1 MESIKKI
8 YSIIL
13 DRNQGG
19 QGEGGNCKVVAFI
32 RDKDFIND
40 EDTIKDFF
48 QTDCKI
54 FSSKLFSGVN
64 NLSMNDLIEIVPI
77 SLNTEVDA
85 GNNYYVKHKP
95 VKKTGSLIIDVP
107 NDYLKTN
114 YINLEEL
121 NNYFESK
128 DYLKEELGN
137 FYLCDNEKICGP
149 FKTTN
154 AKILPK
160 KDTFVHSFQ
169 YDIKNLIEVE
179 NFKFSYLLEEPQ
191 NKIDVID
198 CMTVNQL
205 MDFLKSQLSIDRA
218 EINLISKTYDNIKS
232 LNRGNSSL
240 DNVRLER
247 ASNYLSELKLS
258 YEELKKISYKRDD
271 WTLLVNQIIIEN
283 KVRFEEETLKEIDL
297 SIQKKEEHKNTLESE
312 IKLKHN
318 ELNKL
323 VFDCNKIIKETED
336 ISNKK
341 EDLILSIQLAAGMKN
356 SSTVVNNELVKNYY
370 EIISSNNSSSI
381 IDLDDFYDQ
390 FESKISSKA
399 ELKNAIYIL
408 KENRF
413 LIGNSIELTLNSIQH
428 LGSYEI
434 MIQNA
439 EADWLKYKYLEENGF
454 NIICQKAIQNLEI
467 PHFFIL
473 QDFNVAS
480 FECYGKS
487 ILDIRNGIRNKIP
500 GTENNWPDNLFFIL
514 IAVDFEIDDF
524 GLPINKS
531 TFKKW
536 AFLPHTLD
544 YSYQKINAEVG
555 LNLAKLEVN
564 NQYPDFSDNYFM

>member
-13 DRNQGG
+13 DRNQAG
-19 QGEGGNCKVVAFI
+19 QGEGGNCKVVAFT
-32 RDKDFIND
+32 RDKDYIKD
-40 EDTIKDFF
+40 EETIKDFF
-48 QTDCKI
+48 QTDSKI
-54 FSSKLFSGVN
+54 FSDKIFKFLPDGAINQLV
-64 NLSMNDLIEIVPI
+64 EIIPGKI
-77 SLNTEVDA
+77 NTEIIE
-85 GNNYYVKHKP
+85 GRNYYIHLKSI
-95 VKKTGSLIIDVP
+95 KKTGSLIIDVP

-232 LNRGNSSL
+232 LNKGNSSL

-258 YEELKKISYKRDD
+258 YEELKKISSKRDD
-271 WTLLVNQIIIEN
+271 WTLLVNQVIIEN

-323 VFDCNKIIKETED
+323 TFDCNKIIKETEE

-341 EDLILSIQLAAGMKN
+341 EDLILSIQLAAGINN
-356 SSTVVNNELVKNYY
+356 SSTVVKNELIKNYY

-381 IDLDDFYDQ
+381 VDLDDFYDQ
-390 FESKISSKA
+390 FESKISLKA
-399 ELKNAIYIL
+399 ELKNALYIL

-428 LGSYEI
+428 LGGYEI

-454 NIICQKAIQNLEI
+454 SIICQRAIANKEI
-467 PHFFIL
+467 LHFFIL

-487 ILDIRNGIRNKIP
+487 ILDIRNKIRTKIP

-514 IAVDFEIDDF
+514 IAVDSEIDDF

-544 YSYQKINAEVG
+544 YSYQKIDAEVG

-564 NQYPDFSDNYFM
+564 NQYPDYSDNYFM

>member
-19 QGEGGNCKVVAFI
+19 HGEGANCKVVAFA

-40 EDTIKDFF
+40 EETIKKYF
-48 QTDCKI
+48 QTDSKFFSDKI
-54 FSSKLFSGVN
+54 FKFLPDATINQLV
-64 NLSMNDLIEIVPI
+64 EIIPGSI
-77 SLNTEVDA
+77 NTEITE
-85 GNNYYVKHKP
+85 GRNYYVHLKSI
-95 VKKTGSLIIDVP
+95 KKTGSLIIDVP
-107 NDYLKTN
+107 NDYLRTS

-128 DYLKEELGN
+128 DYLKQELGN

-149 FKTTN
+149 FKINNT
-154 AKILPK
+154 KIQPK

-169 YDIKNLIEVE
+169 YSIENLIEVD

-232 LNRGNSSL
+232 LNKGNSGL
-240 DNVRLER
+240 DKVRIER

-258 YEELKKISYKRDD
+258 YEELIKMSSKRDE
-271 WTLLVNQIIIEN
+271 WSLLIYQIISEN
-283 KVRFEEETLKEIDL
+283 KERFEKETLKEIEND
-297 SIQKKEEHKNTLESE
+297 IQKKEVHKNKVLLEINEKYIELEKTKSQHKNLVAE
-312 IKLKHN
+312 IEN
-318 ELNKL
+318 ITNKR
-323 VFDCNKIIKETED
+323 K
-336 ISNKK
+336 
-341 EDLILSIQLAAGMKN
+341 DLILSIQLAAGINNNSTGVKN
-356 SSTVVNNELVKNYY
+356 ETVKNYY
-370 EIISSNNSSSI
+370 EIISSKHPSSI
-381 IDLDDFYDQ
+381 TELDEFYDQ
-390 FESKISSKA
+390 LDNRVTSKDL
-399 ELKNAIYIL
+399 LKNALYIL

-413 LIGNSIELTLNSIQH
+413 LIGNSTELTLNSIQH

-439 EADWLKYKYLEENGF
+439 EADWLKYKCLEENGF
-454 NIICQKAIQNLEI
+454 SIICQKAMSNIET

-487 ILDIRNGIRNKIP
+487 ILDIRNGVRTRIA
-500 GTENNWPDNLFFIL
+500 GTENIWPDNLFFIL
-514 IAVDFEIDDF
+514 IAIDAEIDDF
-524 GLPINKS
+524 GFPINKS

-536 AFLPHTLD
+536 AFLPHILN
-544 YSYQKINAEVG
+544 YSYQKINTKVG
-555 LNLAKLEVN
+555 LNLTKLEVN
-564 NQYPDFSDNYFM
+564 NQYPDFSDNYLS

>member
-13 DRNQGG
+13 DRNQFGL
-19 QGEGGNCKVVAFI
+19 GEGGNCKVVAFV

-40 EDTIKDFF
+40 EETIKDYFK
-48 QTDCKI
+48 TDSKI
-54 FSSKLFSGVN
+54 FSDKIFKFLTDGAINQLVEIIPGNINS
-64 NLSMNDLIEIVPI
+64 EIV
-77 SLNTEVDA
+77 E
-85 GNNYYVKHKP
+85 GRNYYVHLKSI
-95 VKKTGSLIIDVP
+95 KKTGSLIIDIP
-107 NDYLKTN
+107 SDYLKTN

-137 FYLCDNEKICGP
+137 FYLCDNEKIFGP

-154 AKILPK
+154 GKIQPK

-169 YDIKNLIEVE
+169 YDIENLIQVE

-191 NKIDVID
+191 IKIDVID
-198 CMTVNQL
+198 CMTVDQL
-205 MDFLKSQLSIDRA
+205 MGFLKSQLSIDRA
-218 EINLISKTYDNIKS
+218 EINLITKTYDNIKS
-232 LNRGNSSL
+232 INRGNSSL
-240 DNVRLER
+240 DHVRLER
-247 ASNYLSELKLS
+247 ASGYLSDLKLS
-258 YEELKKISYKRDD
+258 YEELKKISFKQDE
-271 WTLLVNQIIIEN
+271 WGLLVNKIIIEN
-283 KVRFEEETLKEIDL
+283 KERFEEETLKEIEKNIQIKEL
-297 SIQKKEEHKNTLESE
+297 SKNKVIS
-312 IKLKHN
+312 
-318 ELNKL
+318 ELNEKHAELEKIKSQQESL
-323 VFDCNKIIKETED
+323 VKELEYIT
-336 ISNKK
+336 NKK
-341 EDLILSIQLAAGMKN
+341 EDLILSIQLAAGINNGSVGVKN
-356 SSTVVNNELVKNYY
+356 EFVKNYY

-381 IDLDDFYDQ
+381 IDLDDFYDDL
-390 FESKISSKA
+390 ESKISSQT
-399 ELKNAIYIL
+399 EIKNTLYIL

-413 LIGNSIELTLNSIQH
+413 LIGSSTELTLNSIQL

-439 EADWLKYKYLEENGF
+439 EADWLKYKCLDENGF
-454 NIICQKAIQNLEI
+454 SIICQKAMTNIEI

-473 QDFNVAS
+473 QNFNVAS

-487 ILDIRNGIRNKIP
+487 ILDIRNKIRTKLP

-514 IAVDFEIDDF
+514 IAVDSEIDDF

-564 NQYPDFSDNYFM
+564 NQYPDYSDNYFM